1 MRGVSVWLGPI
12 DRPSRATTNP
22 VDLLTPRLHENRP
35 AHRIEPRP
43 RAPRHRLTEHHGPRC
58 AIHVALGNGS
68 AAEDRYPERVEITPS
83 HHPPDRVRTRAGA
96 RLQRIGATRN
106 HPPPRPSQRQPTPHT
121 ARRARPQT

>member
-1 MRGVSVWLGPI
+1 MTGVNVWLGPN
-12 DRPSRATTNP
+12 DRTAPATTNP

-68 AAEDRYPERVEITPS
+68 AAEDRYPQPVEITRR
-83 HHPPDRVRTRAGA
+83 HHPQHHLPTRPGA
-96 RLQRIGATRN
+96 PL
-106 HPPPRPSQRQPTPHT
+106 HPI
-121 ARRARPQT
+121 A